1 MLHALWLPEITIRQ
15 GHAALG
21 PILVRECGNTVPITI
36 LDCACGIG
44 TQALGLAK
52 VGFRVTGTDFS
63 PRAIERAR
71 AEALERGLD
80 LRLYVA
86 DMLYLNAVP
95 ETGFDAV
102 ICMDNALP
110 HFLCD
115 ENLTEAAAQVGKKLR
130 DGGTFVASIR
140 DYDHLIKECPRPT
153 ARG

>member
-1 MLHALWLPEITIRQ
+1 
-15 GHAALG
+15 
-21 PILVRECGNTVPITI
+21 VRECGNTVPITI

-44 TQALGLAK
+44 TQARGLAK

-102 ICMDNALP
+102 ISPYRTFYATRTSLRP
-110 HFLCD
+110 
-115 ENLTEAAAQVGKKLR
+115 QRRSGKSFETAELLWP
-130 DGGTFVASIR
+130 
-140 DYDHLIKECPRPT
+140 LIKECPRPT